1 MILFRRSRRTA
12 VVCSVTFAML
22 LGVTLGAYHASAA
35 RGITGDFTVEI
46 IDPVEEGDTFELIA
60 YTPDAQV
67 PRSLPIGVT
76 SLVTDNQLRGEL
88 AILDSVRTV
97 LGGDVDEVNGRIT
110 GEDQSVEAT
119 LLNEGESDAYVAVVD
134 ARRLDFE
141 EVSTGLAASD
151 FIRTVAIVDEYY
163 SGDSR
168 TVSNIAGISEI
179 GLDIEIR
186 DLAEVDAD
194 GNLIPDATSLLQRS
208 LLLIGE
214 NGDIC
219 IVIALDNIVRGGSSD
234 VSTELSFDSALGPIT
249 IQADAPTLETLQAL
263 TGTELDAFDTARLI
277 LGISRNDTT
286 LLDGPDGV
294 DPLGEFDL
302 NTPEP
307 RNLFVRTNIAFTTVG
322 DRGAPV
328 PSWSFA
334 GTDVLETGL
343 PSGGEF
349 ELLIFGPGIAD
360 LLEGGSTVAAYT
372 YNISMIQDD
381 GNLLALGDENG
392 WEEIDDVATS
402 NNFNSDDDA
411 DARVVIA
418 NDGDDT
424 ISIES
429 GNPSAIYASNA
440 VPSLESGGGDSSGFD
455 FCFIATAAYGTP
467 MAEEI
472 GVLRGV
478 RDRFMLTNA
487 LGAAIADAYYRVS
500 PPVAEQLAQNEAA
513 RGAVRGV
520 LTPIIAASRWMLV
533 SPAAAMAAT
542 VLLIATMGLF
552 SLRRPSM

>member
-1 MILFRRSRRTA
+1 MSSVRRSKRAA
-12 VVCSVTFAML
+12 VVYAVLFAAL
-22 LGVTLGAYHASAA
+22 LGVTAGAYRAAAA
-35 RGITGDFTVEI
+35 RGITGAFTVEI
-46 IDPVEEGDTFELIA
+46 VSPVEEGDTFEIIA

-67 PRSLPIGVT
+67 PSSLPIGVT

-88 AILDSVRTV
+88 AVLDSVRTV
-97 LGGDVDEVNGRIT
+97 LGGDVDEVNGQIT
-110 GEDQSVEAT
+110 GEDQSVVAT
-119 LLNEGESDAYVAVVD
+119 LLNEGASDAYVAVVD
-134 ARRLDFE
+134 ASRLDFD
-141 EVSTGLAASD
+141 EVSAGRAASD

-186 DLAEVDAD
+186 DLADVDAD
-194 GNLIPDATSLLQRS
+194 GNLIPDATALLQRS

-219 IVIALDNIVRGGSSD
+219 IVIALDSLVRGGSSD

-249 IQADAPTLETLQAL
+249 IQADAPTLETLQSL

-277 LGISRNDTT
+277 LGISQTDTT
-286 LLDGPDGV
+286 LLDGPEGV

-302 NTPEP
+302 DTPEP

-322 DRGAPV
+322 TRGTIPD
-328 PSWSFA
+328 WSFA

-360 LLEGGSTVAAYT
+360 LLEDGSTVAAYT
-372 YNISMIQDD
+372 YNVTMVQDD
-381 GNLLALGDENG
+381 EDLLATGDEDG
-392 WEEIDDVATS
+392 WEEIDDVSTS

-418 NDGDDT
+418 GDGDDT

-467 MAEEI
+467 MATEI
-472 GVLRGV
+472 GALRGV

-487 LGAAIADAYYRVS
+487 LGAAFADAYYRVS
-500 PPVAEQLAQNEAA
+500 PPIAEKLAQNDAA
-513 RGAVRGV
+513 RGAVRGALAPV
-520 LTPIIAASRWMLV
+520 VAVSRWMLA
-533 SPAAAMAAT
+533 SPASAMAAAA
-542 VLLIATMGLF
+542 LLAAMGLL
-552 SLRRPSM
+552 SLRRRSA